1 MNLRSLLIFTSVTA
15 VAGLALVEAVAL
27 ARQREELARL
37 HQKIITTRREIARL
51 QQPLP
56 QAAREAK
63 AALDPAATAIADPAR
78 VRRELIREWVAR
90 AKRLKQLF
98 AERPEQNIP
107 EMALL
112 ADDDWL
118 RVARLASFEDEHATR
133 KALGALRTSAKSK
146 FANPLG
152 EALSAFARAS
162 GQTPPDSIAALA
174 VHFKGPVDA
183 SALQRYEIGTAE
195 RTFFGTG
202 AVLRVRERAAV
213 DPYYDSR
220 HEVVTKNGGI
230 GWSSRPAPMAWT
242 PDFNDRFSVAAKAY
256 SDANQGRRPGDR
268 SEVYPYFN
276 PPLDAQFVELLKRF
290 DRER

>member
-15 VAGLALVEAVAL
+15 VAGLALIEAVAL

-37 HQKIITTRREIARL
+37 QREIAATRREIASL
-51 QQPLP
+51 QRPSP
-56 QAAREAK
+56 QAARDAEAN
-63 AALDPAATAIADPAR
+63 LEPAATAVADPAL
-78 VRRELIREWVAR
+78 VRQKLACEWVVR
-90 AKRLKQLF
+90 AKKLKQLF

-146 FANPLG
+146 FAKPLG

-162 GQTPPDSIAALA
+162 GPTPPDSIAALA
-174 VHFKGPVDA
+174 LHFKGPVDA
-183 SALQRYEIGTAE
+183 AALQRYEIGTAE

-220 HEVVTKNGGI
+220 H
-230 GWSSRPAPMAWT
+230 
-242 PDFNDRFSVAAKAY
+242 
-256 SDANQGRRPGDR
+256 
-268 SEVYPYFN
+268 
-276 PPLDAQFVELLKRF
+276 
-290 DRER
+290 